1 MSTEAGNRD
10 KANNEAKNEVTD
22 LRSALAFLETL
33 PGELVSTD
41 VEVDPN
47 AELSGVYRY
56 VGAGGTCQRP
66 TRKGP
71 AMVFNAVKGYPGVRV
86 AIGLLSTRQRVGLL
100 LGCAPERLGF
110 LLKDSVQNPV
120 APVTVGAEKAQCQEV
135 VHLASDPDFDLRT
148 LLPAPTNTPE
158 DAGPYVTMG
167 MCYASDPETGESD
180 ITIHRLCVQS
190 RDELSMWLTPGRHI
204 DAFRMKAEA
213 AGKPLP
219 ISISIG
225 VDPAIE
231 MAACFEPPT
240 TPLGFDELSVAGAIR
255 GRPVELARCLTIN
268 ERAIAHAEIVIE
280 GELLPDVRVR
290 EDQNTN
296 TGKAMPE
303 FPGYTGEA
311 KAAIPVIKVK
321 AVTHRRNPILQTT
334 VGPSEEHVNMAG
346 IPTEASILDMVG
358 RAMPGRLQNVYAH
371 SSGGGKFL
379 AILQFKK
386 ASPVDEGRQRQ
397 AALLAF
403 SSFPELKHVILVDE
417 DVDIFDTD
425 DVLWAMQTRY
435 QGDVSTVFIPGVRC
449 HPLDPSQTPEYSP
462 SILQSGMSCKTIFD
476 CTVPFHLKKHFQR
489 SQFME
494 VDVKRFLP
502 DFS

>member
-1 MSTEAGNRD
+1 MNRVTEGNPGAAAAGI
-10 KANNEAKNEVTD
+10 AVTD
-22 LRSALAFLETL
+22 LRSALQFLASL

-41 VEVDPN
+41 VEIDAN
-47 AELSGVYRY
+47 AEISGVYRH
-56 VGAGGTCQRP
+56 VGAGGTCMRP

-71 AMVFNAVKGYPGVRV
+71 AMLFNNVKGYPGVRV
-86 AIGLLSTRQRVGLL
+86 AIGLLSTRQRVGRL

-110 LLKDSVQNPV
+110 LLKDSVQHPV
-120 APVTVGAEKAQCQEV
+120 PPVTVGADKAQCQEV
-135 VHLASDPDFDLRT
+135 VHLASDPAFDLRT

-167 MCYASDPETGESD
+167 MCYASDPDTGESD

-190 RDELSMWLTPGRHI
+190 RDELTMWLTPGRHI
-204 DAFRMKAEA
+204 DAFRQKAEA
-213 AGKPLP
+213 AGRPLP

-255 GRPVELARCLTIN
+255 GRPVEMARCLTID
-268 ERAIAHAEIVIE
+268 ERAIAHAEVVIE
-280 GELLPDVRVR
+280 GELLPNVRIR
-290 EDQNTN
+290 EDRNTN

-311 KAAIPVIKVK
+311 KAELPVIKVK

-334 VGPSEEHVNMAG
+334 IGPSEEHVNMAG

-358 RAMPGRLQNVYAH
+358 RAMPGRLRNVYAH

-379 AILQFKK
+379 AILQFRK

-435 QGDVSTVFIPGVRC
+435 QGDVSTVYIPGVRC
-449 HPLDPSQTPEYSP
+449 HPLDPSQTPAFSP
-462 SILQSGMSCKTIFD
+462 SILQDGMSCKTIFD
-476 CTVPFHLKKHFQR
+476 CTVPFHLKAQFRR
-489 SQFME
+489 SQFLE

-502 DFS
+502 DFA

>member
-1 MSTEAGNRD
+1 MDQKLKTNS
-10 KANNEAKNEVTD
+10 VHD
-22 LRSALAFLETL
+22 LRSAIEFLKTI
-33 PGELVSTD
+33 PGEFVSTD

-56 VGAGGTCQRP
+56 VGAGGTVMRP
-66 TRKGP
+66 TRIGP
-71 AMVFNAVKGYPGVRV
+71 AMMFNKIKGFSSDVSV
-86 AIGLLSTRQRVGLL
+86 LIGLLASRKRVGHL
-100 LGCAPERLGF
+100 LGCESEKLGF
-110 LLKDSVQNPV
+110 LLMNSVQNPIP
-120 APVTVGAEKAQCQEV
+120 PVLVGKDKALCQEV
-135 VHLASDPDFDLRT
+135 VHLASDPDFDIRT
-148 LLPAPTNTPE
+148 LLPAPTNTEE
-158 DAGPYVTMG
+158 DAGPYFTMG
-167 MCYASDPETGESD
+167 MCYAADPETGESD
-180 ITIHRLCVQS
+180 ITIHRLCLQS

-204 DAFRMKAEA
+204 EVFRQKAEA

-231 MAACFEPPT
+231 IAACFEPPT
-240 TPLGFDELSVAGAIR
+240 TPQGFDELNIAGAIR
-255 GRPVELARCLTIN
+255 GRPVELVECLTIKG
-268 ERAIAHAEIVIE
+268 RAIANAEVVIE
-280 GELLPDVRVR
+280 GELLPNVRVR

-303 FPGYTGEA
+303 FPGYTGDA
-311 KAAIPVIKVK
+311 KPALPVIKIK
-321 AVTHRRNPILQTT
+321 SVTHRRNPILQT
-334 VGPSEEHVNMAG
+334 VIGASEEHVNMAG

-371 SSGGGKFL
+371 SAGGGKFL
-379 AILQFKK
+379 AVLQFKK
-386 ASPVDEGRQRQ
+386 SSPVDEGRQRQ

-403 SSFPELKHVILVDE
+403 SAFPELKHVILVDE

-449 HPLDPSQTPEYSP
+449 HPLDPSQVPAYSP
-462 SILQSGMSCKTIFD
+462 SILQPAMSCKTIFD
-476 CTVPFHLKKHFQR
+476 CTVPFSLKKNFQR
-489 SQFME
+489 SKFKE

-502 DFS
+502 DFK